1 MGDYTKEELKEFML
15 KEIDIVQDIIKRM
28 ASNSFMIKGWTVILV
43 AITLLLRGSKYHV
56 FIAYIPIIVF
66 WYLDA
71 YFLRLE
77 RLYRRLYKWIINNRL
92 KTDEYLLDMNYQRF
106 EDQEQSILGVMFS
119 KTLLLFYG
127 SLVGLT
133 IIYTILIFC
142 TNGGGY

>member
-1 MGDYTKEELKEFML
+1 
-15 KEIDIVQDIIKRM
+15 
-28 ASNSFMIKGWTVILV
+28 
-43 AITLLLRGSKYHV
+43 LLLRGSKYHV
-56 FIAYIPIIVF
+56 FIAYIPIIIF

-77 RLYRRLYKWIINNRL
+77 RLYRRLYKWIVNNRL
-92 KTDEYLLDMNYQRF
+92 KTDEYLLEMNYQRF